1 MKIDFPFYDVFQYK
15 ILIQIFDQTWHEKYY
30 FYDMIRY
37 EFQDL
42 YFYEKKS
49 HFLSLNL
56 LRKVISWDDY
66 FGPLWKDVRFALAHF
81 GLMQGPHSSRCRG
94 CNCTRQF
101 WVMGACTRQFAAIL
115 IKFCTFSELL
125 WTFIL
130 NLKFL

>member
-56 LRKVISWDDY
+56 LRKVIS
-66 FGPLWKDVRFALAHF
+66 
-81 GLMQGPHSSRCRG
+81 
-94 CNCTRQF
+94 
-101 WVMGACTRQFAAIL
+101 
-115 IKFCTFSELL
+115 
-125 WTFIL
+125 
-130 NLKFL
+130 